1 MNSYSR
7 QLSELNKNKNDLLG
21 KLSFQETELGHKLY
35 TNKESSISAEN
46 FDSYKSILSNLE
58 DQQKS
63 LEQVLEL
70 QQTITETENDIS
82 QDKKSLNEL
91 QKPLNEKYAALG
103 KFLYSIYSDNLYEAF
118 GSTYIEAKQEESV
131 IETLNEQQ
139 NQLKTDMVKQGF
151 FPKLMSQAKLSA
163 NKASI
168 ALHQKKI
175 SDILTK
181 GAKESFENSSLTDI
195 VSGAEYE
202 DCLNQKNAIDNQ
214 VNHILFLTDS
224 LQNAKDKLSE
234 FPKPAKLQS
243 MIDSQKNLLDSTAL
257 KIGISYSSEYIS
269 KEAETL
275 KEFPKKYTELL
286 ENKLSIV
293 KQILENQRQ
302 TEIVQF
308 DSQIDEATQAV
319 FNIEKNIQSN
329 NQKIESLI
337 EANKD
342 LETQKEAT
350 EVQIKEL
357 QTKKADLEA
366 DTRFIN

>member
-1 MNSYSR
+1 
-7 QLSELNKNKNDLLG
+7 
-21 KLSFQETELGHKLY
+21 
-35 TNKESSISAEN
+35 
-46 FDSYKSILSNLE
+46 
-58 DQQKS
+58 
-63 LEQVLEL
+63 
-70 QQTITETENDIS
+70 
-82 QDKKSLNEL
+82 
-91 QKPLNEKYAALG
+91 
-103 KFLYSIYSDNLYEAF
+103 
-118 GSTYIEAKQEESV
+118 
-131 IETLNEQQ
+131 
-139 NQLKTDMVKQGF
+139 
-151 FPKLMSQAKLSA
+151 MSQAKLSA